1 MKMTTNDK
9 TILSIEDLSVTFQQG
24 DNITHAVKHISFDI
38 QKGKTT
44 ALVGE
49 SGSGKSVTALSLL
62 KLSPATSS
70 TTTGIIH
77 YRDKNIL
84 TLSENALQR
93 IRGDKISMIFQ
104 EPMTSLNPLHRIE
117 KQIGEAIDLH
127 QNLSASRKEKRIEE
141 LLNIVGLPDIS
152 KTKRSYPHEL
162 SGGQR
167 QRVMIAMALAND
179 PDLLIAD
186 EPTTALDVTIQK
198 QVLELLKKLQKKL
211 NMAILI
217 ISHDMSVVE
226 HMANDILVMKD
237 GEIVERGDKTTL
249 LKKPTHPYTKKLL
262 SSKPKGKANPVN
274 KNAKIL
280 LRASDVSVS
289 YETKSGFLGWKS
301 NQFKAVKNATLS
313 LQESETLGIVG
324 ESGSGKTSLGFA
336 LLRLLKSTGQ
346 LFFDQKPIFHL
357 TQKEL
362 RPLRQDMQIVFQ
374 DPYGSLS
381 PRMTVENI
389 IQEGLSI
396 HAPHLNKHE
405 KRRAVAETLD
415 DVQIP
420 REALNRY
427 PHEFSGGQRQRI
439 AIARAL
445 ILKPKL
451 IILDEPT
458 SALDLTIQDQILTL
472 FKKLQIKYGLS
483 YIFISHDLSVVKS
496 IANRVIVMKEG
507 EIVEEGPTDTVF
519 KKPQNIYTQNLISSI
534 L

>member
-1 MKMTTNDK
+1 MKMTTSK
-9 TILSIEDLSVTFQQG
+9 LPILSIEGLSVTFAQG
-24 DNITHAVKHISFDI
+24 DNVTKAVRNISFDI

-62 KLSPATSS
+62 KLTPAASS
-70 TTTGIIH
+70 TTTGSIH
-77 YRDKNIL
+77 YQGKNLL
-84 TLSENALQR
+84 TFAEQKLQK
-93 IRGDKISMIFQ
+93 IRGNKISMIFQ
-104 EPMTSLNPLHRIE
+104 EPMTSLNPLHRIVN
-117 KQIGEAIDLH
+117 QIGEAIDLH
-127 QNLSASRKEKRIEE
+127 QKIGNTRKEKRVDE
-141 LLNIVGLPDIS
+141 LLELVGLSDIP
-152 KTKRSYPHEL
+152 KTKKAYPHEL

-167 QRVMIAMALAND
+167 QRVMIAMALANN

-198 QVLELLKKLQKKL
+198 QVLELLKKLQKKF
-211 NMAILI
+211 NMAILL

-226 HMANDILVMKD
+226 HMADDILVMKE
-237 GEIVERGDKTTL
+237 GEIVERNDKTTL

-262 SSKPKGKANPVN
+262 SSKPKGKANPVRP
-274 KNAKIL
+274 ASKIL
-280 LRASDVSVS
+280 LRAKDVCVN
-289 YETKSGFLGWKS
+289 YESKSGFLGWKS
-301 NQFKAVKNATLS
+301 SQFAAVKNATLS

-346 LFFDQKPIFHL
+346 IFFDEKPIFHL

-381 PRMTVENI
+381 PRMTIENI
-389 IQEGLSI
+389 IEEGLRV
-396 HAPHLNKHE
+396 HAAYLNKHE
-405 KRRAVAETLD
+405 KRRAVEKVLK

-420 REALNRY
+420 LDALNRY

-472 FKKLQIKYGLS
+472 FKELQVKYGLS

-507 EIVEEGPTDTVF
+507 EIVEEGPTDIVF
-519 KKPQNIYTQNLISSI
+519 KRPQNTYTQNLISSI